1 MVLEIAGFIIIGLA
15 GGVLSGLLGIGG
27 AVLVI
32 PALVFFY
39 GFDQRLAQGTTLM
52 MMIPPIGLL
61 AALEYYNSG
70 LVNLRAAIFMAIFF
84 FIGGFIGAKFAVKI
98 DPLIL
103 KRVFAV
109 LLVIIAVRMWVK

>member
-1 MVLEIAGFIIIGLA
+1 MVLEIAGFIIIGLT

-32 PALVFFY
+32 PALILVY

-70 LVNLRAAIFMAIFF
+70 YADLRAAIFMAIFF

-103 KRVFAV
+103 RRVFAV
-109 LLVIIAVRMWVK
+109 LLVIIAVRMWIK